1 LERQASKDLVVLQVF
16 KAHKG
21 LLDLKVFKANKAF
34 KVYKALL
41 V

>member
-1 LERQASKDLVVLQVF
+1 LERQASKDLVELQVF
-16 KAHKG
+16 KAYKG